1 MPATQVWLCEAL
13 TKVVTSKDHVIQ
25 TKQICRLWTFLEGL
39 FGKIILPLRL
49 VSLKDRN
56 AGLFIA
62 SLQTTGI
69 DMKDTESEGAPGSS
83 HPSHEQVK
91 VILTYTEDTANIA
104 VNWHIHKKRK
114 KKPS

>member
-1 MPATQVWLCEAL
+1 M
-13 TKVVTSKDHVIQ
+13 
-25 TKQICRLWTFLEGL
+25 WTFLEGL
-39 FGKIILPLRL
+39 FVKIILPLKL

-83 HPSHEQVK
+83 HPSHKQVK
-91 VILTYTEDTANIA
+91 VILTYTEDIANIT
-104 VNWHIHKKRK
+104 VNWYIHEKEKKALLNYNLEYFFK
-114 KKPS
+114 K